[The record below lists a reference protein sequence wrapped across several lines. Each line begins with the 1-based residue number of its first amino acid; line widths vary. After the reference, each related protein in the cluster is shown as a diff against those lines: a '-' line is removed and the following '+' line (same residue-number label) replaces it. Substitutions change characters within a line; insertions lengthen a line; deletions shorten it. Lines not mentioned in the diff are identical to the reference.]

1 MSEACEWLNIKF
13 DGALPFR
20 QRLCGACT
28 QTTIHS
34 ALTMLLAFQYDW
46 NLIVKRGGCPACIIR
61 PSGFPQ
67 AVDLT
72 HIVDSWCLLSSRF
85 HMPVCVCVWVGGDG
99 RAYRDTTICHRHR
112 RRAWLIKRHDLNA
125 AHIARMAL
133 ERDQFLQFLL
143 TGFQ

>member
-46 NLIVKRGGCPACIIR
+46 NLIVKRGGCPDCIIR

-67 AVDLT
+67 AVDRT
-72 HIVDSWCLLSSRF
+72 YIADCWCLLSLRF
-85 HMPVCVCVWVGGDG
+85 HMPVGGG
-99 RAYRDTTICHRHR
+99 RPCYRDTTICHPHR
-112 RRAWLIKRHDLNA
+112 RRAWLIKRENLNA
-125 AHIARMAL
+125 AHIARMAS
-133 ERDQFLQFLL
+133 ERDQFLL
-143 TGFQ
+143 TRFQ